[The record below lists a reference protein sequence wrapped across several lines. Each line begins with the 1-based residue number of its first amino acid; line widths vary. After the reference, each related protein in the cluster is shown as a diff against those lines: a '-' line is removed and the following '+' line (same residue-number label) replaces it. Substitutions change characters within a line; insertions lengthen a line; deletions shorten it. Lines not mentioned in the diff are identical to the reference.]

1 MISFRENDKGDDSP
15 SHDLQK
21 KLQKLLDIIHNQ
33 PEYYDGSYHENV
45 DITEIIQVIYDTLYN
60 HPSNQSLHL
69 IIDKKPNN
77 SLNLT
82 IDRIE

>member
-1 MISFRENDKGDDSP
+1 MIAPKYENNEESN
-15 SHDLQK
+15 LTN
-21 KLQKLLDIIHNQ
+21 KLQSLLSIIYEN
-33 PEYYDGSYHENV
+33 PKYYSGSYHENV
-45 DITEIIQVIYDTLYN
+45 DISEIAQIIYDNLYN
-60 HPSNQSLHL
+60 HSENKSLHL